1 MMLGG
6 FGLFTPLLIVIAFW
20 IFVIYMVI
28 TAVKLMRERN
38 QYLKEIRDEL
48 RKSNHGNNAS
58 SGDPQ

>member
-48 RKSNHGNNAS
+48 RKNNHGNNVS